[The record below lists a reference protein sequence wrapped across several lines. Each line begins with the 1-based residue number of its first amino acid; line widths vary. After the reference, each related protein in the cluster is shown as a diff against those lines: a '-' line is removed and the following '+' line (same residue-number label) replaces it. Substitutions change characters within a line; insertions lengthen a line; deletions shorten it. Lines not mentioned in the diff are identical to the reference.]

1 MATAAPAAAPAVA
14 TAAPRHAVF
23 HSLQVA
29 AIDRLTDDSVAITFD
44 VPAELRDAYRFT
56 QGQHVAIQCDLG
68 GRGVRRNYSICSPAP
83 SGPLRIGVKQLPG
96 GAFSCYAAE
105 RLRPGDLLDVMTPA
119 GRFSTRLDP
128 ANAKHYVAIAAGS
141 GITPVLSLLATT
153 LLAEPRS
160 QVTLLYGN
168 RTASSI
174 MFGEELQ
181 DLKNRYP
188 DRFCLLNFLSR
199 EQQQTGLLS
208 GRIDRQRLTRLL
220 DVLVPPGD
228 VDEWFLCGPFE
239 MVSDARLALAG
250 RGVPAGRIHQ
260 ELFHVGALPPAAPAD
275 RGEAAAADG
284 RSAVTVTLDG
294 RATTFELARRG
305 EPILDAVLQVRQ
317 DAPYACKGG
326 VCGTCRARLLDG
338 TVDMARN
345 YALEA
350 DEIAQGYVLTCQS
363 HPTSEKVVLD
373 YDG

>member
-1 MATAAPAAAPAVA
+1 MATSAGGAQ
-14 TAAPRHAVF
+14 RHAVF
-23 HSLQVA
+23 HSLRVA
-29 AIDRLTDDSVAITFD
+29 EIDRLTDDSVAITFD
-44 VPAELRDAYRFT
+44 VPARLRPAYRFT
-56 QGQHVAIQCDLG
+56 QGQHVTIRCDLG
-68 GRGVRRNYSICSPAP
+68 GSGVRRNYSICSPAY
-83 SGPLRIGVKQLPG
+83 SGRLRIGVKQLPG
-96 GAFSCYAAE
+96 GAFSSYAAE
-105 RLRPGDLLDVMTPA
+105 RLRPGDRLDVMTPT
-119 GRFSTRLDP
+119 GRFGTRLDP
-128 ANAKHYVAIAAGS
+128 ANAKRYVAIAAGS

-153 LLAEPRS
+153 LQAEPRS
-160 QVTLLYGN
+160 QATLLYGN
-168 RTASSI
+168 RTTSSI

-199 EQQQTGLLS
+199 EQRQAELLS

-220 DVLVPPGD
+220 AVLVPPAD
-228 VDEWFLCGPFE
+228 VDEWFLCGPSD
-239 MVSDARLALAG
+239 MVHEARLTLAG
-250 RGVPAGRIHQ
+250 CGVPAKRIHQ
-260 ELFHVGALPPAAPAD
+260 ELFHVDALPPASPAGHGAD
-275 RGEAAAADG
+275 PAAAG

-305 EPILDAVLQVRQ
+305 EPVLDAVLRVRQ

-338 TVDMARN
+338 KVDMARN

-363 HPTSEKVVLD
+363 HPASDRVVLD

>member
-1 MATAAPAAAPAVA
+1 MATAAGAVR
-14 TAAPRHAVF
+14 RHAVF
-23 HSLQVA
+23 HSLRVA
-29 AIDRLTDDSVAITFD
+29 EIDRLTDDSVAITFD

-56 QGQHVAIQCDLG
+56 QGQHVTIQCDLG
-68 GRGVRRNYSICSPAP
+68 GSGVRRNYSICSPAY
-83 SGPLRIGVKQLPG
+83 SGRLRIGVKQLPG
-96 GAFSCYAAE
+96 GAFSSYAAE
-105 RLRPGDLLDVMTPA
+105 RLRPGDVLEVMTPT
-119 GRFSTRLDP
+119 GRFCTRLDP
-128 ANAKHYVAIAAGS
+128 ANAKRYVAIAAGS

-153 LLAEPRS
+153 LQAEPRS

-168 RTASSI
+168 RTTSSI

-188 DRFCLLNFLSR
+188 DRFSLLNFLSR
-199 EQQQTGLLS
+199 EQQQAELLS

-220 DVLVPPGD
+220 AVLLPPGD
-228 VDEWFLCGPFE
+228 VDEWFLCGPFD
-239 MVSDARLALAG
+239 MGRDARLALTG
-250 RGVPAGRIHQ
+250 CGVPAERIHQ
-260 ELFHVGALPPAAPAD
+260 ELFHVGALPPAAPAAD
-275 RGEAAAADG
+275 GAAATAGG

-305 EPILDAVLQVRQ
+305 EPILDAVLRVRQ

-338 TVDMARN
+338 KIDMARN

-363 HPTSEKVVLD
+363 HPASEQVVLD